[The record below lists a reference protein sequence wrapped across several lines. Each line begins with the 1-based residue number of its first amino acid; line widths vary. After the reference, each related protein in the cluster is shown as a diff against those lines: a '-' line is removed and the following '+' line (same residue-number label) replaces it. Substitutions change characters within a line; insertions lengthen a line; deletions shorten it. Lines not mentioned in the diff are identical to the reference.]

1 MRRSAGG
8 AQHGRFAMSAG
19 GHESP
24 GRALRTT
31 SAHHAGDCADP
42 SPLWP
47 PDRAPT
53 RRALRNDDSAAA
65 PPPQARSGRAAP
77 LTTSRA
83 AAPRGSAGWAPPGRR
98 VRRTGVYAR
107 LRLIPRDT
115 ALHSRAPRRA
125 RRRLR
130 PLRSGPPERAQPWA
144 RALER
149 ESARPRVHPGGMS
162 STTLAPAP
170 MRGGRRRG
178 AGPLRLDFFKRLP
191 VHIYGAQDPPR
202 PRSISVRPAAE
213 IDQPPAIG

>member
-19 GHESP
+19 GGESP

-144 RALER
+144 PRSRAR
-149 ESARPRVHPGGMS
+149 VRASARPPWGHVLYDIGARSNERRTPAGS
-162 STTLAPAP
+162 RPAP
-170 MRGGRRRG
+170 PRLLQTPSCPYLRRPGSTPPPLDLRPTSGR
-178 AGPLRLDFFKRLP
+178 D
-191 VHIYGAQDPPR
+191 
-202 PRSISVRPAAE
+202 
-213 IDQPPAIG
+213 